1 MKMIPVYENT
11 TNEEIVAALGS
22 TDKALV
28 DCDLGIRDLLDRVC
42 KQELETV
49 VLRATVDGL
58 YKVAVVLLFLGGI
71 TACSVAYL
79 GAIVQGWL

>member
-1 MKMIPVYENT
+1 MKMIPVYENM

-22 TDKALV
+22 TDRALV
-28 DCDLGIRDLLDRVC
+28 DCDFGIRDLQDRVY
-42 KQELETV
+42 KQELELCT
-49 VLRATVDGL
+49 LRSTVDGL
-58 YKVAVVLLFLGGI
+58 YKVAVVLLVLGGI